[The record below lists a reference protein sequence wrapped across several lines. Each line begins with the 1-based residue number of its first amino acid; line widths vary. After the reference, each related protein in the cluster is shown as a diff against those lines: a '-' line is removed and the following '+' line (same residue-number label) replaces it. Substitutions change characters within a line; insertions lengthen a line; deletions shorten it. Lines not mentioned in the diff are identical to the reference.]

1 MQKTLYVKQI
11 VNTKT
16 KNELK
21 QARNNGN
28 DLKPTE
34 MTWKGV
40 ELVKTST

>member
-16 KNELK
+16 KNKLK
-21 QARNNGN
+21 QDRNNGN
-28 DLKPTE
+28 ELKPTE
-34 MTWKGV
+34 IRWKGI